1 MIELGG
7 SNNYEHACLSAHV
20 LLLMGNCHRLLGNSS
35 LSVAYLDTASRI
47 IQRYA
52 NDPPSMRLQANI
64 RLHRALALWN
74 LNQLDEAEK
83 LLQMN
88 LNLADD
94 MLPDEKFKVTNKD
107 ALSAVMFAKKEY
119 GAAYLLAQEVKS
131 KAKNHADD
139 DLLGTS
145 NFDSY
150 MNIFFTAFKLGCYDE
165 ALRYILNVD
174 VMLKST
180 KLFKEKDTKD
190 LVVEMTVGTFVK
202 SGNCR
207 KAVQYF
213 QKKSEETKAGQR
225 KIVYRG
231 LPYER

>member
-1 MIELGG
+1 
-7 SNNYEHACLSAHV
+7 
-20 LLLMGNCHRLLGNSS
+20 
-35 LSVAYLDTASRI
+35 
-47 IQRYA
+47 
-52 NDPPSMRLQANI
+52 
-64 RLHRALALWN
+64 
-74 LNQLDEAEK
+74 
-83 LLQMN
+83 
-88 LNLADD
+88 
-94 MLPDEKFKVTNKD
+94 
-107 ALSAVMFAKKEY
+107 
-119 GAAYLLAQEVKS
+119 
-131 KAKNHADD
+131 
-139 DLLGTS
+139 
-145 NFDSY
+145 
-150 MNIFFTAFKLGCYDE
+150 MNIFFTAFKLGRYDE

-231 LPYER
+231 LPYCCCCWGFTVFTEGIFVPVVVLENCPIISADLTVTA